1 LSSNRTLQQL
11 DAFREL
17 IIMEELSNMKSV
29 LTGIDR
35 VAAEQ
40 WRPMKSER
48 LGLLANQASVDS
60 RLTTTRE
67 IISHLFP
74 GQLKA
79 LFGPQHGYGGED
91 QDNMVETP
99 HSREETLRI
108 PVFSLYAE
116 SRDPTS
122 AMFDL
127 LDTLIIDLQDVGA
140 RIYTFASTLLNCM
153 KAAARYG
160 KRVVVLDRP
169 NPLGGDV
176 VEGNLLEP
184 ELYSFVGPYR
194 IPMRHGL
201 TMGELARV
209 FNHEFVL
216 NCDLTVI
223 PMEGWRRQMLWSD
236 TGLRWVMPSPNM
248 PFPDTATV
256 YPGQVIW
263 EGTHLS
269 EGRGTCRPFE
279 IFGTPYLDTKAIRQR
294 LPPNALAGCCLQ
306 EYLFRPTF
314 HKWAGSLCR
323 GFMIHVLDPHA
334 YQPYYTSL
342 SLLKAILE
350 IHPREF
356 EWKEPPYE
364 YEFKK
369 MPIDLIMGSL
379 SLRRGLESG
388 TSLPLIREGW
398 LRELRSYVQ
407 WRKPYLLYA

>member
-1 LSSNRTLQQL
+1 
-11 DAFREL
+11 
-17 IIMEELSNMKSV
+17 MKSV
-29 LTGIDR
+29 LTGLDR
-35 VAAEQ
+35 VGAEQ
-40 WRPMKSER
+40 WKPRKGER
-48 LGLLANQASVDS
+48 LGLLANQASVDG
-60 RLTTTRE
+60 RLTSARE
-67 IISHLFP
+67 VVSHLFP
-74 GQLKA
+74 SQLKA

-99 HSREETLRI
+99 HSHEETLKI

-140 RIYTFASTLLNCM
+140 RIYTFASTLLNCL
-153 KAAARYG
+153 KAAARGG

-176 VEGNLLEP
+176 VEGNLLQP

-194 IPMRHGL
+194 LPMRHGL
-201 TMGELARV
+201 TMGEMALV
-209 FNHEFVL
+209 FNHAFAL
-216 NCDLTVI
+216 DCDLTVL
-223 PMEGWRRQMLWSD
+223 PMQGWRRRMLWKD

-248 PFPDTATV
+248 PFPDTACV

-279 IFGTPYLDTKAIRQR
+279 IFGAPYLDTKAIQQR
-294 LPPNALAGCCLQ
+294 LTPDALAGCCLQ

-342 SLLKAILE
+342 SLLKAVME
-350 IHPREF
+350 VHPREF
-356 EWKEPPYE
+356 EWKQPPYE

-369 MPIDLIMGSL
+369 KPIDLIMGSV

-388 TSLPLIREGW
+388 EPLSLMRERW
-398 LRELRSYVQ
+398 LPDLESYIQ
-407 WRKPYLLYA
+407 WRRPYLLYAQPG